1 MTAPDT
7 AVSRSAFHYRNF
19 TIYWISRIAGAFAT
33 QILAVAIAWQ
43 VYDLTRDPFDLGLIG
58 LVQFLPSVL
67 LVLVTGT
74 IADHFNRRWIMAI
87 CMGIEAACAGVLFFF
102 ALTGLPA
109 LWIVYALLA
118 VFGVARAFF
127 GPASSS
133 IVVSLVPPQALSNA
147 ITMSSSAWQLAAIAG
162 PVAGG
167 LLYGLSAP
175 VAYMSALV
183 LFAVAAITIPLL
195 SLPKLIRSDEPQ
207 GWGLV
212 VAGFRFVWSEK
223 VVFGAISLDLFAVL
237 LGGATA
243 LLPAVARDVLHAG
256 PWGLGMLR
264 AAPGIGALA
273 MAAWLSIRPI
283 RDHAGIIMF
292 SGVTL
297 FGLATVVFG
306 LSTTGWISI
315 ASLLVMGASDM
326 VSVAVR
332 ETLIQLWTPDAVR
345 GRVNAV
351 NGVFIGASNE
361 LGEFR
366 AGMSASLF
374 GVLPAI
380 VIGGI
385 GTVLVALLWARGFPQ
400 LRQARHLDTPARA

>member
-67 LVLVTGT
+67 LVLITGT
-74 IADHFNRRWIMAI
+74 IADRFNRRWIMAI
-87 CMGIEAACAGVLFFF
+87 CMGVEAVCAGILFFF

-109 LWIVYALLA
+109 LWIIYALLA
-118 VFGVARAFF
+118 VFGVARDFF

-133 IVVSLVPPQALSNA
+133 IVVSHVPPQALSNA

-212 VAGFRFVWSEK
+212 AAGFRFVWSEK

-306 LSTTGWISI
+306 LSQTAWISI
-315 ASLLVMGASDM
+315 AALLVMGASDM
-326 VSVAVR
+326 ISVAVR